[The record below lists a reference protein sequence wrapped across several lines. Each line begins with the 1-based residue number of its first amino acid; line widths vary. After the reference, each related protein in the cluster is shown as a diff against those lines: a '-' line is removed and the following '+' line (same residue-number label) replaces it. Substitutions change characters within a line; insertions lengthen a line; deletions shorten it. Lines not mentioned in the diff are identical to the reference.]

1 MSALPRT
8 AAALLLASLTVLG
21 GAAAASADDHH
32 GYDGPG
38 YGYEYEIENGGDFNS
53 VHHETNIVSFGDLVV
68 D

>member
-21 GAAAASADDHH
+21 GAAAASADDH
-32 GYDGPG
+32 DGPG